1 MRINEEYKN
10 RKILIYFI
18 FNGFLCYN
26 YMRMFKV
33 FLIFFTL
40 GIVSAQFIFPKAEKK
55 LAVGENYQ
63 VKEIL
68 LNGALMTMTWTSTNV
83 MNTIYLGY

>member
-1 MRINEEYKN
+1 MRMSKVF
-10 RKILIYFI
+10 FI
-18 FNGFLCYN
+18 FFA
-26 YMRMFKV
+26 
-33 FLIFFTL
+33 L
-40 GIVSAQFIFPKAEKK
+40 GIVSGQFIFPKAEKK

-83 MNTIYLGY
+83 INTPNIGHQPVQLLRFLDRGRGL